1 MTTGEVAGTA
11 EAAPVILALGDAA
24 LTIRLGN
31 RVDLELAA
39 RVRAC
44 ADRIHAA
51 RLGAVR
57 EIVPAY
63 AALTV
68 FYDPARAGHAEMVA
82 ALERILRDQ
91 PEGPARIER
100 PPREH
105 RIAVR
110 YDGPDLNYV
119 AGETGLTRDEVIARH
134 SGRTYTVLLL
144 GFVPGFAYLGELDPA
159 LVLPRRAEPR
169 RRVPAGSV
177 AMAGA
182 QTAVYPLETPGGWHL
197 IGRTAAVLFDPD
209 RVPPAR
215 LAPGDRVRFTPLEG

>member
-1 MTTGEVAGTA
+1 MNPAQAPAAETA
-11 EAAPVILALGDAA
+11 PTILALGDAA
-24 LTIRLGN
+24 LTIRLGD
-31 RVDLELAA
+31 RVDLALAA

-44 ADRIHAA
+44 AERIRVAG
-51 RLGAVR
+51 LGAVR

-68 FYDPARAGHAEMVA
+68 FYDPARAGYAEMVGV
-82 ALERILRDQ
+82 LERLLR
-91 PEGPARIER
+91 EPAVATGREV
-100 PPREH
+100 PAHEH

-110 YDGPDLNYV
+110 YDGPDLTDV
-119 AGETGLTRDEVIARH
+119 AHRTGLPRDEVIARH

-144 GFVPGFAYLGELDPA
+144 GFVPGFAYLGELDGA

-177 AMAGA
+177 AIAGG

-209 RVPPAR
+209 RIPPAR
-215 LAPGDRVRFTPLEG
+215 LAAGDHVRFTPMDA